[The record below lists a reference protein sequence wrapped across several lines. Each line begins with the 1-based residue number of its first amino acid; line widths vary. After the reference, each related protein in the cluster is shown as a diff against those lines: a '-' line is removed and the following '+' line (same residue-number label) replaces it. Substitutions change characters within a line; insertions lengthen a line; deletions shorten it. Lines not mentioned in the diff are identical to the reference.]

1 VSSAQREASADRQ
14 RLVQLLLER
23 RRAAA
28 ASGAGRPDG
37 ALAVSLFFFS
47 SDIDDRPQ
55 QKYELVLACAEL
67 ADQLG
72 LYAIWVPE
80 RHFDEFGAPY
90 PSPAVLLSA
99 IAARTQRI
107 QLRAGSVVLPLRDP
121 LLVAEEWG
129 MLDAIS
135 HGRAG
140 LSLAPGWHTN
150 DFVLNPT
157 VFERRKAEL
166 VERLA
171 VLYQLWGGA
180 SIERP
185 GPDGRDVEVRS
196 YPRPDRVPEI
206 WLTSSANVAT
216 WQSAGELN
224 INVLSALLEQSVEE
238 LAGKV
243 RSYYQALAEAGHP
256 SSARQVTCMVHTH
269 LAEDAGVVEGRV
281 RGPLT
286 RYLSAHLD
294 LFAKFAA
301 HGSVGVRPE
310 DLTEDDRAILL
321 AHGVRRYI
329 SEAGLFGSAETCRP
343 MLDRLIG
350 AGVTELACLVDFG
363 LPDEQVLESV
373 REIGKVQAALHSTAQ
388 APR

>member
-1 VSSAQREASADRQ
+1 VSAAQRDLSADRR
-14 RLVQLLLER
+14 RLVSLLLER

-28 ASGAGRPDG
+28 ESQSGRPAG
-37 ALAVSLFFFS
+37 KPAISLFFFS

-55 QKYELVLACAEL
+55 QKYELVLACAKL
-67 ADQLG
+67 ADRLG
-72 LYAIWVPE
+72 LHAIWVPE

-90 PSPAVLLSA
+90 PSPALLLAA

-107 QLRAGSVVLPLRDP
+107 QLRAGSVVLPLHDP

-129 MLDAIS
+129 MLGAIS
-135 HGRAG
+135 HGRTG

-150 DFVLNPT
+150 DFVLNPDG
-157 VFERRKAEL
+157 FHRRKAEL

-171 VLYQLWGGA
+171 VLRRLWGGE
-180 SIERP
+180 SIKRT

-196 YPRPDRVPEI
+196 FPRPDRLPEV

-216 WQSAGELN
+216 WQTAGQLN
-224 INVLSALLEQSVEE
+224 LNVLSALLEQTVDE
-238 LAGKV
+238 LAEKV
-243 RSYYQALAEAGHP
+243 RSYHQALAAAGHS

-269 LAEDAGVVEGRV
+269 LAADADVVAVRV
-281 RGPLT
+281 REPLT

-301 HGSVGVRPE
+301 HGAVGVRPE
-310 DLTEDDRAILL
+310 DLTEDDRTILL
-321 AHGVRRYI
+321 AHGVNRYI

-343 MLDRLIG
+343 MLDRLTG
-350 AGVTELACLVDFG
+350 AGVTEVACLMDFG

-373 REIGKVQAALHSTAQ
+373 REVGKVQAALNSSEQ
-388 APR
+388 VSR